1 MLYQTHLW
9 TAGGS
14 AGGTLIMRRTKQAK
28 QTLCVG
34 SRQAIQVQSSWLWE
48 FLKGVGLAE
57 KGGQWCLCVCAF
69 CSGSVWMGARGGKL
83 GHHLLS
89 SHFTLSVVS

>member
-1 MLYQTHLW
+1 M
-9 TAGGS
+9 AGGS

-34 SRQAIQVQSSWLWE
+34 SRQAIFSLRSKVVGFWE

-57 KGGQWCLCVCAF
+57 KRGQWCLCVPYFVVTVC
-69 CSGSVWMGARGGKL
+69 GWGQGEGKW
-83 GHHLLS
+83 S
-89 SHFTLSVVS
+89 SQ